1 MTPGS
6 GKRSTCP
13 QGLSDATSVA
23 AAGSAG
29 SPGELEQALRAR
41 AAHKPRC
48 FLQETSC
55 SERCNSDRGK
65 PRSMRPSIVRS
76 RLIVRCLPPL
86 SGCGNSNCDGNRSRG
101 DPDRRVR
108 HATISRACPLPRGG
122 ALGLC
127 AVIPQAGDARVPAR
141 RPDAQSHGHGA
152 NHGHGAS
159 WRLPPERTP
168 AAQLRGV
175 RGGQHRRRGIGDRAD
190 WCPRCPRVGEEAH
203 TLRVRHAIA
212 AMALQRVKMP

>member
-1 MTPGS
+1 MPALH
-6 GKRSTCP
+6 ST
-13 QGLSDATSVA
+13 LFSSA
-23 AAGSAG
+23 AST
-29 SPGELEQALRAR
+29 R
-41 AAHKPRC
+41 
-48 FLQETSC
+48 
-55 SERCNSDRGK
+55 NSDRAK
-65 PRSMRPSIVRS
+65 S
-76 RLIVRCLPPL
+76 RNIKSANATLTCLKSAAALPYPDGALLIAKAT
-86 SGCGNSNCDGNRSRG
+86 RSRG

-108 HATISRACPLPRGG
+108 HGPIARACPLPRGG

-127 AVIPQAGDARVPAR
+127 AVIPQAGDARIPAR

-159 WRLPPERTP
+159 WWLPPERTP

-203 TLRVRHAIA
+203 TLRVRHTIA